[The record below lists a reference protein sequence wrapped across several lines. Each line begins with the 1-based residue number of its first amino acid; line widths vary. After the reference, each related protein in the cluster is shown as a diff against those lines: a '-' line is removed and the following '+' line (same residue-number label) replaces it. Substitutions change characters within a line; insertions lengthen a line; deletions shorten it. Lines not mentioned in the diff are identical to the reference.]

1 MLKGVA
7 RRVRARCFL
16 LPLCLVI
23 AVGLGQEVIDSVD
36 VGGPNVAG
44 LTFNAKAGVVYG
56 RCLYGENFFALDCS
70 TNQVLAQIPLWE
82 PNDVAYSATS
92 DKAYCTFFSYGED
105 SILVV
110 DGSTQ
115 SRLYALP
122 MPGATSV
129 IWDSVSDHLYV
140 NCYVEDHVVVLD
152 CQSDSVITRI
162 PIDEPVAQ
170 TINTRWH
177 KLYVHNDL
185 DGSVAVID
193 MVTNQVSRTIHPGS
207 NWYASCYSEVADKYF
222 CSGPPEGEGVAVIDG
237 AGDSVIKQIRL
248 PQGYSAEAMMAVD
261 LESLVMVAAYGSGYD
276 TVYTLDARRDSIVSS
291 LVVGRN
297 PAALA
302 FSLASGVVYCANS
315 SSHSLTVIAA
325 DGTQVLSEVQVSD
338 YPQNLLVVPA
348 FEKLYVGHSGETN
361 MLYIVRDRV
370 GISESGQTRLTPPA
384 IPAATLV
391 GGRAFRYEGL
401 GPASLVDACGREVHN
416 IAVGNN
422 DLSTLS
428 PGVYVLV
435 ARPGVAPRKVVKLR

>member
-1 MLKGVA
+1 
-7 RRVRARCFL
+7 
-16 LPLCLVI
+16 
-23 AVGLGQEVIDSVD
+23 
-36 VGGPNVAG
+36 
-44 LTFNAKAGVVYG
+44 
-56 RCLYGENFFALDCS
+56 
-70 TNQVLAQIPLWE
+70 
-82 PNDVAYSATS
+82 
-92 DKAYCTFFSYGED
+92 
-105 SILVV
+105 
-110 DGSTQ
+110 
-115 SRLYALP
+115 
-122 MPGATSV
+122 
-129 IWDSVSDHLYV
+129 
-140 NCYVEDHVVVLD
+140 
-152 CQSDSVITRI
+152 
-162 PIDEPVAQ
+162 
-170 TINTRWH
+170 
-177 KLYVHNDL
+177 
-185 DGSVAVID
+185 
-193 MVTNQVSRTIHPGS
+193 
-207 NWYASCYSEVADKYF
+207 
-222 CSGPPEGEGVAVIDG
+222 
-237 AGDSVIKQIRL
+237 
-248 PQGYSAEAMMAVD
+248 MAVD